1 MPHTWPLTLLTT
13 TIRLEHPLCPDHP
26 SPSTYRPTR
35 PRPPVPIHLQT
46 DTPQTTRLHHPT
58 DRHAPYHPSPSPY
71 TPTRPIPPVPIT
83 LQTDMPHTTRPHHPT
98 DRRAPDPPVPITLQ
112 TDTPQTPVPMTLQTD
127 THAGHA
133 QATVS
138 HAPSGSSTKKMRGNA
153 DHTCRQNQGIPEVPG
168 CCSLTRTL
176 WPKHAHRTNPRL
188 VPTCPEAGR

>member
-1 MPHTWPLTLLTT
+1 MPHTWPLTLTT

-26 SPSTYRPTR
+26 FPSPYRPTR
-35 PRPPVPIHLQT
+35 PRPPVPI
-46 DTPQTTRLHHPT
+46 
-58 DRHAPYHPSPSPY
+58 
-71 TPTRPIPPVPIT
+71 
-83 LQTDMPHTTRPHHPT
+83 
-98 DRRAPDPPVPITLQ
+98 
-112 TDTPQTPVPMTLQTD
+112 TLQTD

-168 CCSLTRTL
+168 RCSLTRTL
-176 WPKHAHRTNPRL
+176 WPKHAHRTDPRL